1 MRTGAARSTPR
12 DGSCRVRWRRAG
24 GHAFVPDRLIRER
37 GDAFGQRKAPVVLL
51 KQGEPGGGQP
61 VAVLLETL
69 TQTVGDVVDSVAEL
83 VR

>member
-1 MRTGAARSTPR
+1 
-12 DGSCRVRWRRAG
+12 
-24 GHAFVPDRLIRER
+24 LIRER